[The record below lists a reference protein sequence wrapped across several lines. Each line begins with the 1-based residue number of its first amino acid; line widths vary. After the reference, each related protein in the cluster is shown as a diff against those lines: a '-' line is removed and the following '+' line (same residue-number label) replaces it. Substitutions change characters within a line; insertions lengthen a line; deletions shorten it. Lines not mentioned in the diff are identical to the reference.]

1 MIFLETR
8 FDSCKNRTFASNCVH
23 PRFLVVPVVLIFFT
37 FLFCVYCLFVFVLCL
52 VYPML
57 PVSQFLFELQ
67 LLISPVVSS
76 NFAIAVHMVIIIKR
90 KLCYHMCYRN
100 VKIRTFF
107 LTGTQLST
115 LLFIPGKDSPR
126 EYPSLPS
133 PRRISNELF
142 SAKGRKL
149 FSYRNTVQ
157 LMAWGHIW

>member
-1 MIFLETR
+1 
-8 FDSCKNRTFASNCVH
+8 
-23 PRFLVVPVVLIFFT
+23 
-37 FLFCVYCLFVFVLCL
+37 
-52 VYPML
+52 ML

-76 NFAIAVHMVIIIKR
+76 NFAIAVLYIFNLPLSDGVA
-90 KLCYHMCYRN
+90 

-157 LMAWGHIW
+157 LMAWGQFLAHDCGARCAHLFYFSVLCLLFVCLRIVSCVPNVASVSVLIRITASG